1 MKSVFLAFAFTFAIV
16 IVLPLC
22 SASVDT
28 DVLDRTQPAEVK
40 AAFGDE
46 SVELIP
52 IVFGV
57 RDSSNKDSD
66 DTQSCG
72 SCWV

>member
-1 MKSVFLAFAFTFAIV
+1 MKSVFIAFAFTFAIV
-16 IVLPLC
+16 VLLPLC
-22 SASVDT
+22 SASVNT
-28 DVLDRTQPAEVK
+28 DGLDRTQPAEVK
-40 AAFGDE
+40 AASSDE

-57 RDSSNKDSD
+57 RDTSNKDSND
-66 DTQSCG
+66 IQSCG